1 MAVMP
6 PRMPPAV
13 SYALTIASVVVI
25 IAGAV
30 VWYTHHL
37 H

>member
-1 MAVMP
+1 M
-6 PRMPPAV
+6 RPAV
-13 SYALTIASVVVI
+13 SLALTVTSVVVI